1 MKTFFASLGKRKSYV
16 VAELFFVY
24 LALGIGLIMLGSV
37 LPQLRASYALD
48 YQTGG
53 ALLSVQSVSYLT
65 VGLFTGVC
73 SVKLGL
79 KRAYLLL
86 YALMPLG
93 FIMLL
98 INGAPLWLMA
108 AMLLTGFSKGA
119 VTDYNNRVMSE
130 YAGGRAA
137 PLNLLHAF
145 FAIGAC
151 LSPLL
156 VLLCLRCG
164 DNGWRLSMGIA
175 VALLLAALIFGLFMH
190 MDSEKPTE
198 AYQTPAGGSF
208 GFFRERLFWQTAAIG
223 FFYQAVEASMMGWLT
238 SFYVDSGTLQADAAQ
253 VVTSLLW
260 VALLIG
266 RFACSVIAAHHKPW
280 QMILVMC
287 IGIGVFLALMVGTT
301 VLPLLLIGTIGLGLC
316 MSGMYGTSVSNAGD
330 IFIRY
335 PSAMGLFVTLTGIG
349 AAVAPT
355 VVGLVSDRIGI
366 RWGFASLLIAAVFLI
381 IAAVINARYFKHLNS
396 K

>member
-1 MKTFFASLGKRKSYV
+1 
-16 VAELFFVY
+16 
-24 LALGIGLIMLGSV
+24 
-37 LPQLRASYALD
+37 
-48 YQTGG
+48 
-53 ALLSVQSVSYLT
+53 
-65 VGLFTGVC
+65 
-73 SVKLGL
+73 
-79 KRAYLLL
+79 
-86 YALMPLG
+86 
-93 FIMLL
+93 
-98 INGAPLWLMA
+98 
-108 AMLLTGFSKGA
+108 
-119 VTDYNNRVMSE
+119 
-130 YAGGRAA
+130 
-137 PLNLLHAF
+137 
-145 FAIGAC
+145 
-151 LSPLL
+151 
-156 VLLCLRCG
+156 
-164 DNGWRLSMGIA
+164 
-175 VALLLAALIFGLFMH
+175 
-190 MDSEKPTE
+190 
-198 AYQTPAGGSF
+198 
-208 GFFRERLFWQTAAIG
+208 
-223 FFYQAVEASMMGWLT
+223 MMGWLT